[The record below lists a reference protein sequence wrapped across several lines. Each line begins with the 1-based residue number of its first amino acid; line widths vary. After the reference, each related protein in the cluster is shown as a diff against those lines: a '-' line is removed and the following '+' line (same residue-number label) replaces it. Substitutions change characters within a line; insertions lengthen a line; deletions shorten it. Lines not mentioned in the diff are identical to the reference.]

1 MKSNEPLVKYISDD
15 AYANLLY
22 YVSARA
28 AYKEEKV
35 VGISK
40 LLEGLSE
47 KDLRQNNATF
57 HTACRKWLVSPQ
69 KLERAKT
76 RFEKA
81 TESKSASVLSRA
93 SGRPS
98 IETQT
103 CSLFPVCD
111 ERATV
116 YTGSKRILRSYTAA
130 YQKELCFFCQTHD
143 EKQPVH
149 AIQCESRG
157 KQLSDLLKI
166 ATTTCIKYFLAV
178 LSIQTM
184 PCLLTFSTTAPVG
197 QNT

>member
-1 MKSNEPLVKYISDD
+1 MDIPPKKRKVDEGPDFKKCIICQEVKSNEPLVKYISDD

-35 VGISK
+35 LGIRK

-47 KDLRQNNATF
+47 EDLRQNNATF
-57 HTACRKWLVSPQ
+57 DIACRKWLVSSQ

-81 TESKSASVLSRA
+81 TESKNASVLSRT

-103 CSLFPVCD
+103 CSLFSVCD

-116 YTGSKRILRSYTAA
+116 STGSKRISRSYTAA
-130 YQKELCFFCQTHD
+130 YNKELCFFCQTHD

-149 AIQCESRG
+149 AIQSERRG
-157 KQLSDLLKI
+157 KQLSDFVRNCDNDL
-166 ATTTCIKYFLAV
+166 Y
-178 LSIQTM
+178 
-184 PCLLTFSTTAPVG
+184 
-197 QNT
+197 